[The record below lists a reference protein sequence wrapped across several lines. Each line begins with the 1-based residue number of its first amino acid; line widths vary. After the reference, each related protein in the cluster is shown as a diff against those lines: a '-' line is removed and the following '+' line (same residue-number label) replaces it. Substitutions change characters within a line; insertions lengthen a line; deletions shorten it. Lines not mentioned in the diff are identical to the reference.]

1 MYYSRVIGMIT
12 KYVDKFFINPAI
24 ENGICSYM
32 LYKEGKTYPPLF
44 TFEMNVIKVLTI
56 IYGEKSVLLPY
67 KIDNE
72 KAFECNLLIYDL
84 KESDMKN
91 FIKYMGEYYEFMK
104 NYKSEKKATGL
115 TTEIEKILL
124 EMIIKRS
131 KRKEFT
137 AEEIAEFDCIF
148 NPIEGNLKK
157 IKSLVSPDNGLIIRA
172 WESNKL
178 ELSNTQLRM
187 IAVNPNLLDSNLYTK
202 YGYNIKTIASLSE
215 NEVEKI
221 NRLIIIEEN
230 RPNLEKTRKSIFR
243 REKIVLT
250 SGNGFVD
257 KLMLLSIIATE
268 LMIGI
273 VIASIMG
280 G

>member
-1 MYYSRVIGMIT
+1 MIT
-12 KYVDKFFINPAI
+12 KYEDKIFINPAI
-24 ENGICSYM
+24 ENGIQSYM
-32 LYKEGKTYPPLF
+32 LYKDEKTYPAIY

-72 KAFECNLLIYDL
+72 KAFECNLLTYDL
-84 KESDMKN
+84 KENDMKN
-91 FIKYMGEYYEFMK
+91 FIKYMNDYYEFMK

-137 AEEIAEFDCIF
+137 QTELKEFDQVF

-157 IKSLVSPDNGLIIRA
+157 IKSLVSMNNGLIVRA
-172 WESNKL
+172 WETNKL

-215 NEVEKI
+215 DEIEKV
-221 NRLIIIEEN
+221 NHIITIEEN
-230 RPNLEKTRKSIFR
+230 RINLEQKKPTVFKRG
-243 REKIVLT
+243 KIILT
-250 SGNGFVD
+250 TGNGFVD
-257 KLMLLSIIATE
+257 KLLLLSIIATE
-268 LMIGI
+268 LMIGM
-273 VIASIMG
+273 VIMSVIG

>member
-1 MYYSRVIGMIT
+1 MIT
-12 KYVDKFFINPAI
+12 KYVDKIFINPAI
-24 ENGICSYM
+24 ENGISSYM
-32 LYKEGKTYPPLF
+32 LYKDGKTYPPLF

-72 KAFECNLLIYDL
+72 KAFECNLLMYDL

-91 FIKYMGEYYEFMK
+91 FIKYMNEYYEFMK

-124 EMIIKRS
+124 EMIIRRS

-137 AEEIAEFDCIF
+137 RAEISEFDHIF
-148 NPIEGNLKK
+148 NPIDGNLKK
-157 IKSLVSPDNGLIIRA
+157 IKSLVSSDNGLIVRA
-172 WESNKL
+172 WESNKI

-187 IAVNPNLLDSNLYTK
+187 IAVNPNLLDSNLYSK

-215 NEVEKI
+215 DEIEKV
-221 NRLIIIEEN
+221 NHIITIEEN
-230 RPNLEKTRKSIFR
+230 RISITPEKKNAFKRG
-243 REKIVLT
+243 KIVLT
-250 SGNGFVD
+250 TGNGFVD
-257 KLMLLSIIATE
+257 KLMLLSIVATE
-268 LMIGI
+268 LMIGF
-273 VIASIMG
+273 VIMCILG

>member
-1 MYYSRVIGMIT
+1 MIT
-12 KYVDKFFINPAI
+12 KYVDKFFINPSI
-24 ENGICSYM
+24 ENGIRSYM
-32 LYKEGKTYPPLF
+32 LYKDGKTYPPIY
-44 TFEMNVIKVLTI
+44 TFEMNVIKVLAI
-56 IYGEKSVLLPY
+56 IYGEKSILLPY

-72 KAFECNLLIYDL
+72 KAFECNLLMYDL
-84 KESDMKN
+84 KETDMKN
-91 FIKYMGEYYEFMK
+91 FIKYMNDYYEFMK

-137 AEEIAEFDCIF
+137 PKEISEFDKIF

-157 IKSLVSPDNGLIIRA
+157 IKSLVSSNNGLIVRA
-172 WESNKL
+172 WQTNKL

-187 IAVNPNLLDSNLYTK
+187 IAVNPNLLESALYTK

-215 NEVEKI
+215 EEIENV
-221 NRLIIIEEN
+221 NHIITIEEN
-230 RPNLEKTRKSIFR
+230 RLNLEEPKKSAFKR
-243 REKIVLT
+243 GKIVLST
-250 SGNGFVD
+250 GNGFVD

-268 LMIGI
+268 LMIGM
-273 VIASIMG
+273 VIMSIIG

>member
-1 MYYSRVIGMIT
+1 MVT
-12 KYVDKFFINPAI
+12 KYVDKYFINPAI
-24 ENGICSYM
+24 ENGIQSYI
-32 LYKEGKTYPPLF
+32 LYTEGKTYPPLF

-56 IYGEKSVLLPY
+56 IYGEKSILLPY

-72 KAFECNLLIYDL
+72 KAFECNLLMYDL

-91 FIKYMGEYYEFMK
+91 FIKYMNEYYAFMK

-137 AEEIAEFDCIF
+137 QKEISEFDRIF

-157 IKSLVSPDNGLIIRA
+157 IKSLVSANNGLIVRA
-172 WESNKL
+172 WENNKL

-187 IAVNPNLLDSNLYTK
+187 IAVNTNL
-202 YGYNIKTIASLSE
+202 
-215 NEVEKI
+215 
-221 NRLIIIEEN
+221 
-230 RPNLEKTRKSIFR
+230 
-243 REKIVLT
+243 
-250 SGNGFVD
+250 
-257 KLMLLSIIATE
+257 
-268 LMIGI
+268 
-273 VIASIMG
+273 
-280 G
+280 

>member
-1 MYYSRVIGMIT
+1 MVT

-24 ENGICSYM
+24 ENGISSYM
-32 LYKEGKTYPPLF
+32 LHKDGKTYPPLF

-56 IYGEKSVLLPY
+56 IYGEKSILLPY

-72 KAFECNLLIYDL
+72 KAFECNLLMYDL
-84 KESDMKN
+84 KESDMKS
-91 FIKYMGEYYEFMK
+91 FIKYMNEYYEFMK

-115 TTEIEKILL
+115 TTEIEKLLL

-137 AEEIAEFDCIF
+137 RSEIREFDSIF

-157 IKSLVSPDNGLIIRA
+157 IKSLVSADNGLIIRA
-172 WESNKL
+172 WESNKI

-187 IAVNPNLLDSNLYTK
+187 IAVNPNLLDSNLYNK

-215 NEVEKI
+215 EEIERVNHV
-221 NRLIIIEEN
+221 IIIEEN
-230 RPNLEKTRKSIFR
+230 RVKLTPSKKSVFKR
-243 REKIVLT
+243 GKIVLT
-250 SGNGFVD
+250 TGNGFVD
-257 KLMLLSIIATE
+257 KLMLLSIVATE
-268 LMIGI
+268 LMIGFI
-273 VIASIMG
+273 VMCILG